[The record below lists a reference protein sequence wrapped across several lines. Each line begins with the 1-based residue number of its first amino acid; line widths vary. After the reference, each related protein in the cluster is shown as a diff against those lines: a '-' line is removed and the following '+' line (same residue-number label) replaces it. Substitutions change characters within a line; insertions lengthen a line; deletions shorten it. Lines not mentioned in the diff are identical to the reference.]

1 MENKEFAKTTELEF
15 EKFMELL
22 DDKFGIVL
30 KLNDLPT
37 QNHLIMEITG
47 PIKRKVVPAKDEN
60 DEEKVFYNV
69 PCKYYHNKLQG
80 GFAELECNVSEGA
93 ATRLEEKY
101 SNASYVGMKAFFQKT
116 KYGNKYPQF
125 INPIKNPIE
134 IKHKS
139 DLLATKEDTPKTV
152 VKPKVVSPLPPIDQE
167 LSTELKVINELVN
180 NPQYGPW
187 VVHAEKGID
196 QFVETYNATADRMGL
211 PNIDL
216 AKREHW
222 FEVFQAK

>member
-37 QNHLIMEITG
+37 QNHLIMEITA
-47 PIKRKVVPAKDEN
+47 PIKRKVVPPKDEH
-60 DEEKVFYNV
+60 DDEKVFCNV
-69 PCKYYHNKLQG
+69 PCRYYHSKLQG
-80 GFAELECNVSEGA
+80 GYADIDVSVSEGA

-101 SNASYVGMKAFFQKT
+101 PNASYVGMKAFFQKT
-116 KYGNKYPQF
+116 KYGSKYPQF
-125 INPIKNPIE
+125 INPIKNPVE
-134 IKHKS
+134 IKRKS
-139 DLLATKEDTPKTV
+139 DLLAAKEDTPKMV
-152 VKPKVVSPLPPIDQE
+152 VIPKETSVLPSLDKE
-167 LSTELKVINELVN
+167 MSTELKVINELVN

-187 VVHAEKGID
+187 VVHAKKGVD

-211 PNIDL
+211 PGLDL
-216 AKREHW
+216 LEREHW
-222 FEVFQAK
+222 YKVFLAK

>member
-37 QNHLIMEITG
+37 QNHLIMEIVG
-47 PIKRKVVPAKDEN
+47 PVKRKIVPAKDEQ
-60 DEEKVFYNV
+60 DDEKVFCNV
-69 PCKYYHNKLQG
+69 PCKYYHSKLQG
-80 GFAELECNVSEGA
+80 GFADLDCTVSEGA

-101 SNASYVGMKAFFQKT
+101 PNASYVGMKAFFQKT

-125 INPIKNPIE
+125 INPIKNPVD
-134 IKHKS
+134 IKRKS
-139 DLLATKEDTPKTV
+139 DLLVKSGSTPVTLPSVEKPSELPRVETV
-152 VKPKVVSPLPPIDQE
+152 EPE
-167 LSTELKVINELVN
+167 LQVINELVN
-180 NPQYGPW
+180 NPQLGPW
-187 VVHAEKGID
+187 AAHAKKGLE
-196 QFVETYNATADRMGL
+196 QFVEAFNATADRIGL
-211 PNIDL
+211 PGLDL

-222 FEVFQAK
+222 FKVFQVK